1 MKSRYIVKLFWTTL
15 LIGGAA
21 AGIIGFIVR
30 WSEFSPYFTDFN
42 LGKILSTLAWLFGVG
57 MIFSVISQMGFFA
70 FLTVHQIGLG
80 IFRSYKLWGGV
91 QILFILVALFDV
103 VYFRHKAFGG
113 SLAPYLIDAAI
124 IFVVGLIVAYAKMK
138 QTNKDT
144 FISTLFFMTV
154 LTIIEWVPVLRVNE
168 ESWLYLMLFPLLICN
183 TYQILILHKFNRLSA
198 EESQKPPK

>member
-91 QILFILVALFDV
+91 QLLFILVALFDV
-103 VYFRHKAFGG
+103 VYFLHKAFGG

-144 FISTLFFMTV
+144 FIST
-154 LTIIEWVPVLRVNE
+154 
-168 ESWLYLMLFPLLICN
+168 
-183 TYQILILHKFNRLSA
+183 
-198 EESQKPPK
+198 